1 MRGSQEYKAL
11 LAKIN
16 IQKEIYSQ
24 KDLYVN
30 EELENKI
37 QYYVEK
43 IKKFN
48 ILVVISFSLSLVLL
62 GIIYEFF
69 KYYNIKQYIGYVV
82 LIMITGLFVLIGFEI
97 AYRKKLKNCNIKKD
111 EEDKDKEK
119 VREKIRDLNNLIS
132 SLTVSIITLNEHFYE
147 LSNITDDNLL
157 KEKWHKYNN
166 EIIMSI
172 KKKYSYIVTYTE
184 YQEYLKEYEESLQKK
199 ENKTY
204 EF

>member
-69 KYYNIKQYIGYVV
+69 KYYNIKQYIGDVV
-82 LIMITGLFVLIGFEI
+82 LVMITGLFVLIGFEI
-97 AYRKKLKNCNIKKD
+97 AYRTKLKNCNIKKD

-119 VREKIRDLNNLIS
+119 IREKIRDLNNLIS

-157 KEKWHKYNN
+157 KEKWHKYSN
-166 EIIMSI
+166 EIIMAI
-172 KKKYSYIVTYTE
+172 NKKYSFNVTYTE
-184 YQEYLKEYEESLQKK
+184 YQEYLKEYEESLQKN

>member
-111 EEDKDKEK
+111 EEDNDKEK

-157 KEKWHKYNN
+157 KEKWHKYSN
-166 EIIMSI
+166 EIIMAI
-172 KKKYSYIVTYTE
+172 NKKYSYRVTYTE